1 MPWLDWFSLFVRW
14 FHVIAGVAW
23 IGASFYFIW
32 LDNNLRAPA
41 QWKVDK
47 GIKGD
52 LWAIHG
58 GGFYEVAKYAYGP
71 EQMPTTLH
79 WFKWEA
85 YTTWLSGFA
94 LLIIV
99 YYFGASAYLIDP
111 RVNAISPSV
120 AIGLGLGLIFG
131 GLALYELACRSR
143 LANYPVAFG
152 ICLVTLI
159 CIVTFFATQ
168 WFSGR
173 GAYIHVGALIG
184 TIMAG
189 NVFLNIMPNQRK
201 MVAAVAAKKE
211 IDPQW
216 GASAKLRS
224 LHNNYFTLPLLFI
237 MISNHYP
244 MTYQHQHNYLV
255 LIAIMI
261 AAAWIRHFFNLRHKG
276 QTKPSILVTGAIAM
290 LAISLWISWPQAT
303 AVTPESSGSSAALSL
318 EDSSKLQQTTST
330 AANGTISNNAA
341 PHSDSDILPAATTA
355 ISNEHIQN
363 LVKRHCVSCHSR
375 NPSDDIFK
383 VAPVGVILDTWQDI
397 ERFAPQIVRRASVT
411 KDMPFMNKTGMT
423 EKEREDI
430 ARWFAQR

>member
-1 MPWLDWFSLFVRW
+1 MPWLDWLNLFVRW

-32 LDNNLRAPA
+32 LDNNLRTPPK
-41 QWKVDK
+41 WKQDK

-71 EQMPTTLH
+71 EKMPETLH

-111 RVNAISPSV
+111 SVNEISPST
-120 AIGLGLGLIFG
+120 AITLGLGLIFG
-131 GLALYELACRSR
+131 GLALYELACRSP
-143 LANYPVAFG
+143 LAKFPIAFG
-152 ICLVTLI
+152 IGLIALI
-159 CIVTFFATQ
+159 CAASYFSTQ

-189 NVFLNIMPNQRK
+189 NVFFNIMPNQRK
-201 MVAAVAAKKE
+201 MVAAVAQKKD
-211 IDPQW
+211 IDPSW

-224 LHNNYFTLPLLFI
+224 VHNNYFTLPLLFI

-244 MTYQHQHNYLV
+244 MTYQHEQSWLV
-255 LIAIMI
+255 LIAIMA
-261 AAAWIRHFFNLRHKG
+261 AAAWIRHFFNLKHTG
-276 QTKPSILVTGAIAM
+276 TTKPSILVSGAVAM
-290 LAISLWISWPQAT
+290 LAITFWVSMPQGENITEPMQTEALPSEGTSQT
-303 AVTPESSGSSAALSL
+303 AS
-318 EDSSKLQQTTST
+318 LQQTVSQEIITST
-330 AANGTISNNAA
+330 INT
-341 PHSDSDILPAATTA
+341 
-355 ISNEHIQN
+355 
-363 LVKRHCVSCHSR
+363 HCVSCHSR
-375 NPSDDIFK
+375 TPTDDIFK
-383 VAPVGVILDTWQDI
+383 VAPMGVVLDSWGDI
-397 ERFAPQIVRRASVT
+397 ERFAPQIMRRTAVT
-411 KDMPFMNKTGMT
+411 KDMPFMNKTKMT
-423 EKEREDI
+423 EEERQLI
-430 ARWFAQR
+430 ALWFKQNYQQ

>member
-1 MPWLDWFSLFVRW
+1 MPWLDWISLFVRW

-32 LDNNLRAPA
+32 LDNNLRTPPK
-41 QWKVDK
+41 WKQDK

-71 EQMPTTLH
+71 EKMPETLH

-111 RVNAISPSV
+111 SVNAMSPTTAIS
-120 AIGLGLGLIFG
+120 LGLGLIFG
-131 GLALYELACRSR
+131 GLALYEFACRSP
-143 LANYPVAFG
+143 LAKYPLAFG
-152 ICLVTLI
+152 IGLVALV
-159 CIVTFFATQ
+159 CIVSYLSTQ

-189 NVFLNIMPNQRK
+189 NVFFNIMPNQRK
-201 MVAAVAAKKE
+201 MVAAVADKKD
-211 IDPQW
+211 IDPNW

-224 LHNNYFTLPLLFI
+224 VHNNYFTLPLLFI

-244 MTYQHQHNYLV
+244 MTYQHPQNWLV
-255 LIAIMI
+255 LIAIMA
-261 AAAWIRHFFNLRHKG
+261 AAAWIRHFFNLRHVG
-276 QTKPSILVTGAIAM
+276 TTKPGILVSGAAAM
-290 LAISLWISWPQAT
+290 LAIALWVSWPQSPSHTSNEGHEDVSLVDEVGKKVT
-303 AVTPESSGSSAALSL
+303 A
-318 EDSSKLQQTTST
+318 
-330 AANGTISNNAA
+330 NNAIA
-341 PHSDSDILPAATTA
+341 QASSE
-355 ISNEHIQN
+355 ISNERVVSLITT
-363 LVKRHCVSCHSR
+363 HCVGCHSR
-375 NPSDDIFK
+375 TPTDDIFK
-383 VAPVGVILDTWQDI
+383 VAPLGVVLDTWEDI
-397 ERFAPQIVRRASVT
+397 ERFAPQVVRRTTVT
-411 KDMPFMNKTGMT
+411 KDMPFLNKTKMT
-423 EKEREDI
+423 DEERQEI
-430 ARWFAQR
+430 ARWFAQRQK